1 MLRYIL
7 YCFFLTLSFV
17 GSSQNNFSKKALTGR
32 GDLTLVGTSIKL
44 QKQVFEAF
52 EEMKKAALK
61 EGISIKIVSGYRSFD
76 RQKLIWNRK
85 YNLYISQGL
94 EPNTAL
100 QKIVEYS
107 TLPGSS
113 RHHWG
118 TDIDII
124 DASVKAPNSLLNEIN
139 YVENGPYFQLKK
151 WMDKN
156 AESFGFYLVY
166 TKNSERKGF
175 KYEPWHY
182 TYKPLSKP
190 MLEAFKKLNLRTFYN
205 DLKLNG
211 NEYLTKDFLD
221 TYFLENVLDIN
232 LRLLAD

>member
-221 TYFLENVLDIN
+221 TYFSENVLDIN